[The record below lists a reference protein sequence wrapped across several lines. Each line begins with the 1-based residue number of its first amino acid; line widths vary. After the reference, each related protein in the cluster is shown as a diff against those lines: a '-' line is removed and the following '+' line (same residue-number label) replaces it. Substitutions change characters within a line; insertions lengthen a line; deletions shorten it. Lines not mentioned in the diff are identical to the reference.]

1 MVNKPSDRLSE
12 WHKTLMALNAK
23 KRVYRTEDIKTQQI
37 SNSVLGKPGSSVG
50 KGIIESVHLCKP
62 P

>member
-1 MVNKPSDRLSE
+1 MVNRPSDRLSE

-23 KRVYRTEDIKTQQI
+23 NWVYRIEDIKTQQKA
-37 SNSVLGKPGSSVG
+37 NSVLGKPGSSVG
-50 KGIIESVHLCKP
+50 KGIIVSVHLCNP